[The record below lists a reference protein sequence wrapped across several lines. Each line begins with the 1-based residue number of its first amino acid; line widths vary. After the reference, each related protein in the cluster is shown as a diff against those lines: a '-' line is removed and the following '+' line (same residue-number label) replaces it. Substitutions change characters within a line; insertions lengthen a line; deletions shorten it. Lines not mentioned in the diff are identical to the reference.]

1 MGYAGIVTD
10 VVSIPSVF
18 LPSERYYVI
27 AALLTAVTI
36 ATSIPGAVTG
46 YAKHLDASS
55 SRLQTQADAHA
66 EQVHRE
72 WHEEQ
77 ERKAAEEAKR
87 AAAQPAVSN
96 QGMWEAIAQCESG
109 GDWSVNTGN
118 GYYGGLQFN
127 KQSWDWAGGNQYAAY
142 PHQATKA
149 QQIATANRLRAIHPA
164 GLGAWPACTKKL
176 GLR

>member
-1 MGYAGIVTD
+1 MLAEIVLAAAIAVQAPAVLDYADHLGAATA
-10 VVSIPSVF
+10 
-18 LPSERYYVI
+18 RYEGK
-27 AALLTAVTI
+27 AE
-36 ATSIPGAVTG
+36 
-46 YAKHLDASS
+46 H
-55 SRLQTQADAHA
+55 HA
-66 EQVHRE
+66 ELEHQA

-77 ERKAAEEAKR
+77 ERKAAEAAKK
-87 AAAQPAVSN
+87 AAAAPAVSN

-109 GDWSVNTGN
+109 GDWGVNTGN

-149 QQIATANRLRAIHPA
+149 QQIATANRLRSIHPA
-164 GLGAWPACTKKL
+164 GLGAWPACTRKL